1 MKIVFSV
8 VIGLLFASSVN
19 AAYIEGEYNVWRR
32 TDGVL
37 YATTQTEDNQ
47 PVLVSI
53 VGPGTNWSSIV
64 ISYIVKKPCDVDKK
78 SAEIYVNMGLE
89 TLDFSCQKLEKNS
102 IVSYTVSKPTRANEL
117 YADLKSGFTVV
128 IDKRI
133 NIWAANIREPKQ
145 FVKIVQNTIKAPP
158 KGGFF
163 YWSLY
168 AGHYRW
174 CPVFACVQFGLSDW
188 NRNQAADYAVGDAL
202 GGEVIYPC
210 YSLVDHADGA
220 TVERHPDNE
229 PRSERRRAWRLA
241 VSP

>member
-1 MKIVFSV
+1 MKIIFSV

-102 IVSYTVSKPTRANEL
+102 IVSYTLSKPTRANEL

-133 NIWAANIREPKQ
+133 NIWAANIREPK
-145 FVKIVQNTIKAPP
+145 
-158 KGGFF
+158 
-163 YWSLY
+163 
-168 AGHYRW
+168 
-174 CPVFACVQFGLSDW
+174 
-188 NRNQAADYAVGDAL
+188 
-202 GGEVIYPC
+202 
-210 YSLVDHADGA
+210 
-220 TVERHPDNE
+220 
-229 PRSERRRAWRLA
+229 
-241 VSP
+241 